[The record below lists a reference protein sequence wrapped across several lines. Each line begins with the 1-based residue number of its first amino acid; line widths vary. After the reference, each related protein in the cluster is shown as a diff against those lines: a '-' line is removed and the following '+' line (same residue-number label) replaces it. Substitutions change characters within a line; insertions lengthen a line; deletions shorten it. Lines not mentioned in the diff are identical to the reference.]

1 MIGPGAA
8 QSTTPRAGVSPAW
21 RVAKIGVVAAAYAAL
36 VYAVPISYMPGQAR
50 IAETLKPLVIWEP
63 DLIPAFVIGNLL
75 SNIGSP
81 YGPWDWTWMPFANLV
96 GAWTAWRLG
105 RVNAYL
111 GATCYAIVI
120 SLALATMFHFVYH
133 APFYVFLFRYPLVLV
148 EVLLIAGGVPVMW
161 PVHRALSRAF
171 KSG

>member
-1 MIGPGAA
+1 M
-8 QSTTPRAGVSPAW
+8 TDDRAGVNPAR

-36 VYAVPISYMPGQAR
+36 VYLFPVSYMPWQMR

-75 SNIGSP
+75 GNIGSP
-81 YGPWDWTWMPFANLV
+81 YGLWDWIWMPFANLV
-96 GAWTAWRLG
+96 GAWTCWKLG
-105 RVNAYL
+105 RINAYL
-111 GATCYAIVI
+111 GASAYAILV

-148 EVLLIAGGVPVMW
+148 ELLLIAGGVPVMW
-161 PVHRALSRAF
+161 PVHLALRRAF
-171 KSG
+171 KN